1 MTSGHTKI
9 ITILPNPNITV
20 MVSVINRMQGSE
32 SVSFL
37 AHCTSGHG
45 SD

>member
-1 MTSGHTKI
+1 MASGHMKI
-9 ITILPNPNITV
+9 ITFLPNLNITV
-20 MVSVINRMQGSE
+20 MVSVINRRQGSE